1 MLICLPMDGIPSAL
15 ARAAYIP
22 GLVFEALVRARGGL
36 YSAALL
42 PRRRLPAPVISIG
55 NMTMGGSG
63 KTPLVICVAQIL
75 LSLGLSPAILT
86 RGYGRV
92 RGGESH
98 ILSPGETV
106 PAPASTLGDE
116 PALIRRHLPST
127 WMGVSKD
134 RFLVGTIISN
144 RRPHVV
150 FVLDDGFQHRGLHRD
165 LDIVIID
172 SSQPLRSNRVFPR
185 GTLREPASGLSRCDL
200 VVINDSND
208 ASRCIEKEIRD
219 IKSDAKVFRCKQTIR
234 PLVPFVSWQANEGH
248 SSEQEKQVTVPKS
261 AFLVGALGNPERFRS
276 DVQRLGIDIKG
287 SRFFRDHYKPTSKDW
302 QACVEQARRS
312 GVEALITTEKDAV
325 KIGQN
330 PDYPLLVAVQ
340 STEIF
345 DAHEFETVLKTKIE
359 EKR

>member
-1 MLICLPMDGIPSAL
+1 MDRVPSAL
-15 ARAAYIP
+15 ARVAYIP
-22 GLVFEALVRARGGL
+22 ALVFEALVRARGGL

-75 LSLGLSPAILT
+75 LKLGLTPAILT

-92 RGGESH
+92 RSGESH
-98 ILSPGETV
+98 ILSPGERV
-106 PAPASTLGDE
+106 PSPASTLGDE

-134 RFLVGTIISN
+134 RFLAGTIISK
-144 RRPHVV
+144 RGPHVV
-150 FVLDDGFQHRGLHRD
+150 FVLDDGFQHRRLHRD

-208 ASRCIEKEIRD
+208 ASRCVEEEIRD
-219 IKSDAKVFRCKQTIR
+219 IKCDATIFRCKQTIR
-234 PLVPFVSWQANEGH
+234 PLVPFVSWHESAGETDM
-248 SSEQEKQVTVPKS
+248 VPPKS
-261 AFLVGALGNPERFRS
+261 AYLVGALGNPERFRS
-276 DVQRLGIDIKG
+276 DVRRLGIDIKG
-287 SRFFRDHYKPTSKDW
+287 ARFFRDHYKPTSKDW
-302 QACVEQARRS
+302 QACIEQARRS

-330 PDYPLLVAVQ
+330 PDFPLLVAVQ
-340 STEIF
+340 STEIS
-345 DAHEFETVLKTKIE
+345 DAHGFETVLKTKIE
-359 EKR
+359 EKL